1 MENLSTCKIVGKFLF
16 YCELFLK
23 KSGIWSIEC
32 IIIYLYKSYHM
43 NRMKL
48 RYEESLFSIT
58 TIVSIYH
65 FLCNRYSLG
74 FDANGH

>member
-23 KSGIWSIEC
+23 KSGIYC
-32 IIIYLYKSYHM
+32 IGYTIIYLYQSYHM
-43 NRMKL
+43 NKMQL

-65 FLCNRYSLG
+65 FLCYR
-74 FDANGH
+74 